1 MGEKY
6 RQAWGEKCHVM
17 RQEATAGGGGR
28 RGAGASSYS
37 KEDADLDSAGKQ
49 AALNCC
55 CWLGAFMCTDNGSQ
69 LQGACLML
77 QTLQLAELQWLPPF
91 QHFRNAI
98 ALQLHLPDCDRD
110 CD

>member
-6 RQAWGEKCHVM
+6 LQAWGEKCHVM
-17 RQEATAGGGGR
+17 RQEATAGGG
-28 RGAGASSYS
+28 
-37 KEDADLDSAGKQ
+37 
-49 AALNCC
+49 ALNCC